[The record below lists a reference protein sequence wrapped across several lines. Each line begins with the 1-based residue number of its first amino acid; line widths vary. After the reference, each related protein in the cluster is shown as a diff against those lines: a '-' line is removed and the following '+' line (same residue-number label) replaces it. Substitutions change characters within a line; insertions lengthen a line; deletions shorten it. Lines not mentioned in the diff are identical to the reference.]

1 MTKKKKLSKKIYLYK
16 EAIVLHYTES
26 YKSETYSRQRIDVVT
41 IALSTGGIIL
51 GLSVL
56 KFIYEQKITVNT
68 DLLKVSIV
76 AFAITI
82 IVNYVNQH
90 VAAKAHSREKKWAR
104 KEDEII
110 KYELAEENEFKLNTA
125 NNKIIISL
133 NIINMLL
140 LIISMTLI
148 SIFILTTF

>member
-1 MTKKKKLSKKIYLYK
+1 MTKKKELRKKIDLYR
-16 EAIVLHYTES
+16 EAIILHYTES

-51 GLSVL
+51 GLSIL
-56 KFIYEQKITVNT
+56 KFIYEQKIVINT
-68 DLLKVSIV
+68 ALLKISIV

-90 VAAKAHSREKKWAR
+90 VAAKAHNLERKWAR

-110 KYELAEENEFKLNTA
+110 KYELTEDNEYKLNKSD
-125 NNKIIISL
+125 NKIIISL

-140 LIISMTLI
+140 LIISMVLI